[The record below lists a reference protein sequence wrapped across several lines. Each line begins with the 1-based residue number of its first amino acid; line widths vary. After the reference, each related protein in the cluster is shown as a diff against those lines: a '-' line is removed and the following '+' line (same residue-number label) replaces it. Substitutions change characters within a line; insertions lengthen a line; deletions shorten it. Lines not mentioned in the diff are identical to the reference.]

1 MISQRTIEEVKERA
15 NLLEIAGEFVKLR
28 RQGSSYVGC
37 CPFHAEKTGSFHI
50 RDNGKFYH
58 CFGCGVSGSAITF
71 IMEARGLAFPDAVE
85 ELATRYGVRVEH
97 DKSKVSGSKQ
107 PEREKFYKLNQV
119 AQEFFL
125 REASSAPT
133 SVHHYLNKRGLTH
146 ESLREFGVGFAP
158 VERNKLLSFLRSKGA
173 PDELVLASGLVRR
186 SARGELYDSFRGR
199 LVFPIFVE
207 RRQIA
212 GFGGRILPDLVPAEA
227 LASAPKYL
235 NSPETAVY
243 EKSKILYGLP
253 HALESVRRSR
263 ELYLVEGYMDVIGLW
278 QAGVRNVAAT
288 CGTAVTENHA
298 RRLAHLV
305 QRVVLLFDGDSA
317 GINAAGKS
325 YAVFINS
332 GIDCS
337 AVFLPDGEDPDTIA
351 LRYGAET
358 SNELKKLRSVP
369 LLDCYVEFLIRKHG
383 AKDAREMGAAAKG
396 KVATEVAETLA
407 RIKNEI
413 ERAAVIERAALKLM
427 IEPKAM
433 HQLVGDI
440 RSDSAKTAGSVGADD
455 KRSTANLRGVEKES
469 APTQRIRE
477 IKELSALDREVLMA
491 VVLKRGE
498 FVERVLH
505 SGVLCEVLAAE
516 TRDFITALSRIVSQG
531 AEDQQKRAVQRLLGQ
546 FGESWKSFWIQAHEM
561 HQSGELDLEALY
573 RGCVSS
579 ALRLQFNQQVKAL
592 EWDLQNASED
602 EDRARIAQ
610 ELLQLQRRGPGQ
622 SGTAS

>member
-58 CFGCGVSGSAITF
+58 CFGCGASGSAITF
-71 IMEARGLAFPDAVE
+71 IMEARGLAFPEAVE
-85 ELATRYGVRVEH
+85 ELASRYGVRIEH
-97 DKSKVSGSKQ
+97 DKGRGSGSKQ
-107 PEREKFYKLNQV
+107 PDREKFYKLNQL
-119 AQEFFL
+119 AQEFFQ
-125 REASSAPT
+125 REASAAPN
-133 SVHHYLNKRGLTH
+133 SVHQYLQKRGLTH
-146 ESLREFGVGFAP
+146 EALSEFGVGFAP

-173 PDELVLASGLVRR
+173 PDELMVASGLARR
-186 SARGELYDSFRGR
+186 SAKGELYDSFRGR

-212 GFGGRILPDLVPAEA
+212 GFGGRILPDLVPPEA

-253 HALESVRRSR
+253 HALESVRRSK

-278 QAGVRNVAAT
+278 QAGVRNVGAT

-325 YAVFINS
+325 YSVFINS

-351 LRYGAET
+351 LRHGPET
-358 SNELKKLRSVP
+358 PNQLKKLRSVP

-383 AKDAREMGAAAKG
+383 AKDVREMGAAAKG

-427 IEPKAM
+427 IESKAM
-433 HQLVGDI
+433 HQMVGAI
-440 RSDSAKTAGSVGADD
+440 RSDSLKSGSSGGNNDKLPTSQLAGVAQNPDP
-455 KRSTANLRGVEKES
+455 N
-469 APTQRIRE
+469 PRIRE
-477 IKELSALDREVLMA
+477 IKELSALDREVLMT

-498 FVERVLH
+498 FVGRVLH
-505 SGVLCEVLAAE
+505 NGVLCELLASE

-531 AEDQQKRAVQRLLGQ
+531 TEEQQKRAVQRLLGQ

-561 HQSGELDLEALY
+561 HQSGELDLEALF

-592 EWDLQNASED
+592 EWDLQNATD
-602 EDRARIAQ
+602 EQESARIAQ
-610 ELLQLQRRGPGQ
+610 ELLHLQRRGPGQ
-622 SGTAS
+622 SGPAN